1 MVSQPIILF
10 IKSAYA
16 GTGSA
21 QDSGLLFL
29 SVILFFTFILMLIFI
44 YEQIRK
50 LIERL
55 LNHNNP
61 DIDNN
66 HPVSGF
72 TDAF

>member
-55 LNHNNP
+55 LNPRNP
-61 DIDNN
+61 DNNNN
-66 HPVSGF
+66 HHVSGF
-72 TDAF
+72 PDAL

>member
-1 MVSQPIILF
+1 MISQPIILF

-29 SVILFFTFILMLIFI
+29 SAILFFTLILILIFI

-50 LIERL
+50 LIDRL
-55 LNHNNP
+55 LNPNNP
-61 DIDNN
+61 DIENN
-66 HPVSGF
+66 HPISGF
-72 TDAF
+72 PDAF